1 MILTAHQ
8 PAYLPWLGLFDKIS
22 MADTYVF
29 MDDVIYSKSDFS
41 NRNKI
46 YDKSKNQPEWL
57 SIPLERSGKG
67 GVKFYDIKIN
77 GDKWK
82 RQHLG
87 KILSN
92 YSKTPYFDKYF
103 PELESIISSD
113 YKFLAD
119 FNYDL
124 LIYFLNI
131 LNIKVDMVKASSL
144 KIPSTGNQYLIDIC
158 ISLGA
163 NIYIF
168 GEQGRDYADFEAF
181 KNNGIDT
188 RFQKYKHPIYNNAGK
203 SFFPD
208 MSIIDLL
215 FNEGDNAFK
224 ILSNK

>member
-131 LNIKVDMVKASSL
+131 LNIKVDIVKASSL
-144 KIPSTGNQYLIDIC
+144 KISSTGNQYLIDIC

-168 GEQGRDYADFEAF
+168 GEQGRNYADFEAF
-181 KNNGIDT
+181 KNNGIDAH
-188 RFQKYKHPIYNNAGK
+188 FQKYKHPIYNNAGK